1 MIRAGV
7 FIGVNRAGTLQR
19 LNDAAKGASRMRD
32 WAVSQGMV
40 RPTQTRLI
48 TDKKKPVDSAAIKKA
63 IKELLGGAGVDQLI
77 VYFAGHGLTVNT
89 NETWLLTDAPEDP
102 SAAVNVAASVDL
114 ARYCGIHHVVVISD
128 ACRNAAVGIQQQWIQ
143 GVPVFPNILANDTSN
158 PVDQLFACARGA
170 TAVEIPDAAKNY
182 TALYTTAMLKA
193 LYGRHRDLLEPLK
206 GGEAGS
212 QVKTR
217 RLAAFLK
224 AEIPR
229 LVLEKGLEN
238 KINQNP
244 DDIIVSEAT
253 WLARLTKRPPKP
265 RSAMKKAAAKAQKA
279 APRGAHDLGG
289 VARELV
295 RSAAAGDEE
304 RLWFGLEAARASD
317 DVPGAADLAD
327 SVNRLVVPFGPDALV
342 SECGFKVQGGRI
354 VNVFA
359 VDIEVDKVNE
369 RIVRFWSVPS
379 GGASVVVQF
388 DNGAGTVVPAIP
400 GFIAALTVDRGELT
414 DVAYEPSADTG
425 RYQDYRAVRGE
436 LSALRA
442 VAAAASREGQFRL
455 AGAIANDVANRM
467 RVAKS
472 VDPSLALYAA
482 YAFSELNAIDRVRA
496 MRRYLK
502 RDPGLRLFD
511 IDMLARLLIGKR
523 VLTDLRIV
531 PFVPMLG
538 QGWALLPAHD
548 ILLHPSLDGIQ
559 RHLRQSLWT
568 LFELPALDQLRVAL
582 QTREVR

>member
-7 FIGVNRAGTLQR
+7 FIGVDRAGTLQR

-40 RPTQTRLI
+40 KKTQTRLI

-63 IKELLGGAGVDQLI
+63 IKDLLGGAGVDQLI

-114 ARYCGIHHVVVISD
+114 ARYCGIHHIVVISD

-143 GVPVFPNILANDTSN
+143 GVPVFPNILASDTSR

-170 TAVEIPDAAKNY
+170 TSVEIPDAAKNY
-182 TALYTTAMLKA
+182 TALYTTAMLNA
-193 LYGRHRDLLEPLK
+193 LYGRHRDLLQPIT
-206 GGEAGS
+206 GGEAGF

-217 RLAAFLK
+217 RLGAFLK
-224 AEIPR
+224 VEIPR

-238 KINQNP
+238 KVNQNP

-253 WLARLTKRPPKP
+253 WLAQLAKRPPKP
-265 RSAMKKAAAKAQKA
+265 KRRRIAALAKARPGVA
-279 APRGAHDLGG
+279 RDLGG

-295 RSAAAGDEE
+295 RSAAADDEAGLE
-304 RLWFGLEAARASD
+304 IGLEAARAFD

-327 SVNRLVVPFGPDALV
+327 SVNRLVVPFGPDKFE
-342 SECGFKVQGGRI
+342 SQCGFKVQGGRI
-354 VNVFA
+354 VNLFA
-359 VDIEVDKVNE
+359 VDVEVDQVDE
-369 RIVRFWSVPS
+369 QIVRFWSVPS

-388 DNGAGTVVPAIP
+388 DNGTGTVVPAIP
-400 GFIAALTVDRGELT
+400 GFIAALTVDGGELT
-414 DVAYEPSADTG
+414 DVAYEPSANTG
-425 RYQDYRAVRGE
+425 RYQDYRAVRGD

-442 VAAAASREGQFRL
+442 VAAAASRQGQFRL
-455 AGAIANDVANRM
+455 VGANAADVANRM

-472 VDPSLALYAA
+472 VDPSLAVYAA
-482 YAFSELNAIDRVRA
+482 YAFSELNEIGRVRA
-496 MRRYLK
+496 MRGYLYS
-502 RDPGLRLFD
+502 DPGLRLFD

-548 ILLHPSLDGIQ
+548 ILLHPSLEGIE

-568 LFELPALDQLRVAL
+568 LFEPPALDELRAAL
-582 QTREVR
+582 QTRGVR